1 MAPVATVAFAVAA
14 LLSAAPATPPAA
26 ASTKPEATLKD
37 IKATLGFVPM
47 FMQQFPDE
55 ALPGAWEEFK
65 AIQLSA
71 NSAVPPKYKEL
82 LGLAVASQIP
92 CEYCVYFHTKAAK
105 ANGASDR
112 EIKEAVAMSAM
123 VRHWSTWINGAQID
137 EAGFKK
143 DLGQIVSNGKAAAGK
158 PAPQPMAVTDA
169 ASAKEDIKRTL
180 GLVPGFFNAFPAD
193 GLAGAWREMK
203 EFQMS
208 PNTAI
213 PPKYKELIGL
223 GVAAQIPCKY
233 CVAFHTEVGTQLNG
247 ATPAEVQ
254 ESLALA
260 SVVRH
265 WSTVL
270 NGMQLDMGQ
279 FKKEVDK
286 LTQPKKTAAVPNTGG
301 K

>member
-1 MAPVATVAFAVAA
+1 MAPVSTVAFAVAA
-14 LLSAAPATPPAA
+14 MLSAAPASPPAA
-26 ASTKPEATLKD
+26 PSKPEATLKD

-65 AIQLSA
+65 AIQLNA

-82 LGLAVASQIP
+82 MGLAIASQIP
-92 CEYCVYFHTKAAK
+92 CEYCVYFHTRAAK

-112 EIKEAVAMSAM
+112 ELKEAVAMSAV
-123 VRHWSTWINGAQID
+123 VRHWSTYLNGAQID
-137 EAGFKK
+137 DAAFKK
-143 DLGQIVSNGKAAAGK
+143 ELGQIVSNAKAAAGK
-158 PAPQPMAVTDA
+158 PAPEAMAVTDA

-180 GLVPGFFNAFPAD
+180 GLVPGFFSAFPAE

-233 CVAFHTEVGTQLNG
+233 CVAFHTEAASQLNG
-247 ATPAEVQ
+247 ASQAEVQ
-254 ESLALA
+254 ETLALA
-260 SVVRH
+260 SIVRH

-270 NGMQLDMGQ
+270 NGMQLDMNQ
-279 FKKEVDK
+279 FKKEADK
-286 LTQPKKTAAVPNTGG
+286 LTTPKKTAAVPTTGA